1 MRLRSSGLTGLLKN
15 YQALTIGSVF
25 GNQRVVQN
33 LSCESVAVSPAADL
47 SPAISPL
54 VVDPGY
60 SRDHNQGV
68 CSVANGTPSFL
79 LPAFSLLASLDDVP
93 CRHRSPR

>member
-1 MRLRSSGLTGLLKN
+1 MKDRSDLLGENGVEENVSASKLR
-15 YQALTIGSVF
+15 SVF

-33 LSCESVAVSPAADL
+33 LSCDSLAVSPAADL
-47 SPAISPL
+47 SPAISTL

-68 CSVANGTPSFL
+68 RGVAN
-79 LPAFSLLASLDDVP
+79 
-93 CRHRSPR
+93 